1 MHSWEIEKIYT
12 SKVINIGN
20 IQLDRHKVFT
30 PICEKKFTKAEL
42 ANIIA
47 SQDDNL
53 EPGSSSKDIRIQP
66 KQDFKRE
73 GFEEVLIKA
82 GLEIVR
88 VVSPGEKGSTSSQF
102 DTFIVKDKEED
113 KGGFE
118 YQVVLGKGKG
128 STLRVEAYAFK
139 DIKQQIE
146 KILESLETAE
156 DHFNVKVGDEVY
168 KINGISTTEG
178 SPKSD
183 FSLDYNNDPVIFIS
197 HKGGLRAKDFN
208 QYGGMTNRSGT
219 KISTHPEVEKFVNEV
234 KLKFPNGLKSLNYH
248 FKEIQNTP
256 EGDDLK
262 LRSMYGG
269 DYGGEF
275 GRNNVNVI
283 LQGKIILSKLPG
295 NTNTYE
301 LNAHKI
307 MINGDLP
314 DRDSEY
320 DPILFVRFSGSRSG
334 NYGVKNGRFMI
345 VPISYI
351 GKKLEEYKK
360 LRQSINAL
368 KKSEEGFED
377 LLKQI
382 SF

>member
-1 MHSWEIEKIYT
+1 MHSWEIEKIYA
-12 SKVINIGN
+12 SKVINRGN
-20 IQLDRHKVFT
+20 IQLDRHKVFI
-30 PICEKKFTKAEL
+30 PIFEKKLTRADL
-42 ANIIA
+42 ANIIV

-53 EPGSSSKDIRIQP
+53 EQGSFSKDIRIQP

-73 GFEEVLIKA
+73 NFEEVLIKA

-113 KGGFE
+113 KEGFE

-128 STLRVEAYAFK
+128 STLRIEAYVFK

-146 KILESLETAE
+146 KILESSESAE
-156 DHFNVKVGDEVY
+156 DYFNVKVEDEVY
-168 KINGISTTEG
+168 KINGISTTDG
-178 SPKSD
+178 SHKSD
-183 FSLDYNNDPVIFIS
+183 FSLDYNNEPIIFIS
-197 HKGGLRAKDFN
+197 HKGGVKAKDFN
-208 QYGGMTNRSGT
+208 QYGGMTNRAGT
-219 KISTHPEVEKFVNEV
+219 NISMHPEIVEFVKMV

-262 LRSMYGG
+262 LRSMYGN
-269 DYGGEF
+269 DYGTEF
-275 GRNNVNVI
+275 GKNNVNVI

-295 NTNTYE
+295 DTNTYE

-314 DRDSEY
+314 NRDSEY

-345 VPISYI
+345 VPIGYI

-368 KKSEEGFED
+368 KKSEEGLAG